1 MERHK
6 EIERSIIVRFRKEI
20 WREFTRAVRDYEL
33 IKEGDK
39 VAVCISGGKDSFLLA
54 KAIEELQKHGRVN
67 FEAKYIVMNPGYNE
81 ENKNKIIE
89 NAKLMNIDID
99 MFESDIF
106 DSVYKLDEGSPCY
119 LCARM
124 RRGCLYSYARNLGC
138 NKIALGHHFD
148 DVIETTLLSIIY
160 GGEIKGMMPKLHSDN
175 FDNMELIRPLYL
187 VREKDIK
194 AWAKYNGLN
203 FLNCACRFTEK
214 NNDIHNEN
222 SKRLEIKK
230 LIESLED
237 KSKFVPYNIFRST
250 ENVNLDMM
258 RCYKTG
264 GKRHDFLD
272 TYDNERKDKWC
283 IR

>member
-54 KAIEELQKHGRVN
+54 KCVEELQKHGKVN

-124 RRGCLYSYARNLGC
+124 RRGCLYSYAQKLGC

-187 VREKDIK
+187 IREKDIK

-272 TYDNERKDKWC
+272 TYDNERKDK
-283 IR
+283 

>member
-1 MERHK
+1 MVIFMEKYK

-20 WREFTRAVRDYEL
+20 WREFTRAVRDYKL
-33 IKEGDK
+33 INENDK
-39 VAVCISGGKDSFLLA
+39 IAVCISGGKDSFLLA
-54 KAIEELQKHGRVN
+54 KCIEELQKHGKVK
-67 FEAKYIVMNPGYNE
+67 FEAKYIVMNPGYNK
-81 ENKNKIIE
+81 ENKQKIIE

-124 RRGCLYSYARNLGC
+124 RRGCLYSYAQKLGC

-175 FDNMELIRPLYL
+175 FDGMELIRPLYL
-187 VREKDIK
+187 IREKDIK
-194 AWAKYNGLN
+194 AWARYNDLN

-214 NNDIHNEN
+214 NNDEHNEN

-230 LIESLED
+230 LIENLE
-237 KSKFVPYNIFRST
+237 KESKFVPYNIFRAT

-258 RCYKTG
+258 RCYKTK
-264 GKRHDFLD
+264 GKRYDFLD
-272 TYDNERKDKWC
+272 TYDKK
-283 IR
+283 

>member
-1 MERHK
+1 MEEYK

-20 WREFTRAVRDYEL
+20 WRQFTKAVRDYKL
-33 IKEGDK
+33 INEGDN

-54 KAIEELQKHGRVN
+54 KCIEELQKHGKVKFN
-67 FEAKYIVMNPGYNE
+67 AKYIVMDPGYNK
-81 ENKNKIIE
+81 ENKELIIE
-89 NAKLMNIDID
+89 NAKRLNINID
-99 MFESDIF
+99 MFTSNIF
-106 DSVYKLDEGSPCY
+106 DSVYDMDDGSPCY

-124 RRGCLYSYARNLGC
+124 RRGCLYSYAKSLGC

-175 FDNMELIRPLYL
+175 FDNMQLIRPLYL
-187 VREKDIK
+187 VRENDIK
-194 AWAKYNGLN
+194 SWVKYNNLK

-214 NNDIHNEN
+214 NTLEHNNN

-230 LIESLED
+230 LIENLEREN
-237 KSKFVPYNIFRST
+237 KFIPYNIFKAT

-258 RCYKTG
+258 RCYKTK
-264 GKRHDFLD
+264 GKKHNFLD
-272 TYDNERKDKWC
+272 TYDEEGD
-283 IR
+283 

>member
-1 MERHK
+1 MEKYK
-6 EIERSIIVRFRKEI
+6 EVERSIIVRFRKEI
-20 WREFTRAVRDYEL
+20 WREFTKAVRDYKL
-33 IKEGDK
+33 INEGDR

-54 KAIEELQKHGRVN
+54 KCIEELNKHGKVRCDV
-67 FEAKYIVMNPGYNE
+67 KYIVMDPGYNK
-81 ENKNKIIE
+81 ENRKLIEE
-89 NAKLMNIDID
+89 NAKLLNIDINIFD
-99 MFESDIF
+99 SDIF
-106 DSVYKLDEGSPCY
+106 NSVYSLDEGSPCY

-124 RRGCLYSYARNLGC
+124 RRGCLYSYAKSLGC

-148 DVIETTLLSIIY
+148 DVIETTLLSILY

-175 FDNMELIRPLYL
+175 FEGLELIRPLYL

-194 AWAKYNGLN
+194 AWVKYNDLK

-214 NNDIHNEN
+214 NTLDHNEN

-230 LIESLED
+230 LIERLE
-237 KSKFVPYNIFRST
+237 KENKIIPYNIFRAT

-264 GKRHDFLD
+264 GKKHNFLD
-272 TYDNERKDKWC
+272 TYDNEGE
-283 IR
+283 

>member
-1 MERHK
+1 MERYK

-54 KAIEELQKHGRVN
+54 KCVEELQKHGRVN

-124 RRGCLYSYARNLGC
+124 RRGCLYSYAQKLGC

-272 TYDNERKDKWC
+272 TYDNERKDK
-283 IR
+283 